1 MATPAARPTAT
12 YIKPMDWARW
22 ELSGDSSTVAGASL
36 TRDPSLSAGQSAEA
50 NTAQQPRRHS
60 RFIYFKH
67 HKLVPETHWLPRAIA
82 AARTCYLTSAVLN
95 QLTNFMDW
103 LLSITTQPPPAHS
116 SRACSAW
123 KYNPRDGEH
132 LCSRWN
138 KQQEKRRRKDTE
150 ELPQHTAVSAKQRG
164 RQQAGGLT
172 TWRLSHT
179 PAGGSDPR
187 PMARRQTAARCHLAA
202 PSAHC
207 GRPHP
212 ARPASPTHTRV
223 SHTKDHIS
231 VFSPVSGE
239 GWWDLCRLTL
249 FLDRK
254 KKTLNAGTGWLAHRH
269 PHPCSAPAA
278 SQDLTVR
285 AKA

>member
-1 MATPAARPTAT
+1 
-12 YIKPMDWARW
+12 
-22 ELSGDSSTVAGASL
+22 
-36 TRDPSLSAGQSAEA
+36 
-50 NTAQQPRRHS
+50 
-60 RFIYFKH
+60 
-67 HKLVPETHWLPRAIA
+67 
-82 AARTCYLTSAVLN
+82 
-95 QLTNFMDW
+95 MDW

-239 GWWDLCRLTL
+239 GWWDLCPLTL